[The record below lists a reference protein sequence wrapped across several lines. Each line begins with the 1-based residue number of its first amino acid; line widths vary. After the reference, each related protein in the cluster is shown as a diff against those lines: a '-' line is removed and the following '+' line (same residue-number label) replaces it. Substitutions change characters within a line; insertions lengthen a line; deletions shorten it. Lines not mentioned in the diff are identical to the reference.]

1 MSAWTGWK
9 QRLSNRQSRSKGS
22 PGFKAVMNY
31 RMRTSRRVSKRNRRT
46 RRQLG
51 GRNWFPTNN
60 NIYDS
65 IIQYY
70 WDQTKALQPSITLP
84 KFFKGYIDF
93 LVFAAPQYRILRVWV
108 CYKINGLS
116 ATYLIKG
123 DEDALNHFNRLFFMN
138 DGALQ
143 TEANKFMEAGL
154 GDLYIAPVFIYNE
167 AITC

>member
-1 MSAWTGWK
+1 
-9 QRLSNRQSRSKGS
+9 
-22 PGFKAVMNY
+22 
-31 RMRTSRRVSKRNRRT
+31 MRTSRRVSKRNRRT

-70 WDQTKALQPSITLP
+70 WDQTKTAQPTITLP

-93 LVFAAPQYRILRVWV
+93 LVYVTPQYRILRVWV

-143 TEANKFMEAGL
+143 AEADKFVEAGL
-154 GDLYIAPVFIYNE
+154 GDLYIAPVFIFNE